1 MGGGLSQLGTK
12 QQQWLAPSGGL
23 GAEERVERVVLP
35 SVFLSLS
42 TSYCCSTLHQQH
54 GGDGDEAQPVR
65 ANAQPLVLK
74 LFGERISHSLRV
86 HTRKL

>member
-23 GAEERVERVVLP
+23 GAEERVEHVVLP
-35 SVFLSLS
+35 SVFLSL
-42 TSYCCSTLHQQH
+42 HI
-54 GGDGDEAQPVR
+54 
-65 ANAQPLVLK
+65 VLLLNTINTMEEMEMKPNQFEQMLSLWCFK
-74 LFGERISHSLRV
+74 LFGERTPHSLRV

>member
-35 SVFLSLS
+35 SVFLSLF
-42 TSYCCSTLHQQH
+42 TSCS
-54 GGDGDEAQPVR
+54 
-65 ANAQPLVLK
+65 PLNTINTIMEEMEMKPNQSEQML
-74 LFGERISHSLRV
+74 SL
-86 HTRKL
+86 